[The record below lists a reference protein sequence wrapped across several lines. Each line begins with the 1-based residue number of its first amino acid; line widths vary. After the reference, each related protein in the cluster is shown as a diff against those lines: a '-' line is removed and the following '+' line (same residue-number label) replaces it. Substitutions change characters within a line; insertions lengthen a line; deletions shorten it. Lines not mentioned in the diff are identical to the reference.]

1 MNQKKVSIIIPCFN
15 GFPFIKETLDN
26 VFGQTYKNIEVI
38 IVDDG
43 STDGTLDFLQRL
55 KQPNLIVK
63 SNPKKGACAARNYG
77 LSLATGDYIQFLDAD
92 DLLDLHKIETQLELL
107 FNTENKVAVCST
119 RHFYENPQNGVVTD
133 TPFLFSS
140 NKPQDFLLKLYGADG
155 QNHNMV
161 AQHAWLSPKSV
172 IDSAGLWDENLIKD
186 QDGEFFCR
194 VIMASQGICYAQ
206 NVLCYYR
213 KHRQKSNISG
223 GKSKNHLLS
232 QFNALNSKADQLQL
246 ARDTEAYKNA
256 MALQYKLI
264 AIDAF
269 PEYKDVYAKSIKLS
283 NDYGGSNYVPVLGGK
298 LVEFSKTTLGWKFA
312 KLFRLFLHKI
322 KGAVS

>member
-1 MNQKKVSIIIPCFN
+1 MTQKLVSVIIPNYN
-15 GFPFIKETLDN
+15 GLEFIKETLN
-26 VFGQTYKNIEVI
+26 SVYKQTHKEIEVI
-38 IVDDG
+38 VVDDG
-43 STDGTLDFLQRL
+43 STDGSFEYLSKVDKPNFRL
-55 KQPNLIVK
+55 LK
-63 SNPKKGACAARNYG
+63 NPSKGACAARNYG

-92 DLLDLHKIETQLELL
+92 DLLDLNKIEAQLQQLS
-107 FNTENKVAVCST
+107 NDENKVAVCST
-119 RHFYENPQNGVVTD
+119 RHFYENPQNGVITD
-133 TPFLFSS
+133 TPFLFST
-140 NKPQDFLLKLYGADG
+140 NKPQDFLLKLYGSDG

-194 VIMASQGICYAQ
+194 VVMASHGICYAE

-223 GKSKNHLLS
+223 GKSENHLLS
-232 QFNALNSKADQLQL
+232 QFKALNSKSHQL
-246 ARDTEAYKNA
+246 RTSKDTKAYKNA

-269 PEYKDVYAKSIKLS
+269 PEYKDIYAKSLKLS

-298 LVEFSKTTLGWKFA
+298 LIEFSKTALGWKFA

-322 KGAVS
+322 KNALK